1 MRIKSFVT
9 LAASFLYLNAAQA
22 ETFLGDCKRAA
33 TGNTDCEYLFAKA
46 PTKIKL
52 AVSSTFTTSNC
63 TTMGAMA
70 NVSNATLCKSSIYD
84 YNGWKFRGEC
94 SGLTGKL
101 QISYSAGSNK
111 AATVTMDGK
120 EIIRID
126 NAGCFTV
133 LLEAYK

>member
-1 MRIKSFVT
+1 MHIKSFVT

-22 ETFLGDCKRAA
+22 ETFLGDCKRAQ

-52 AVSSTFTTSNC
+52 AVSSTFTSTNC

-70 NVSNATLCKSSIYD
+70 NVSNATLCRSSIYD
-84 YNGWKFRGEC
+84 FNGWKFRGEC
-94 SGLTGKL
+94 SGLAGKL
-101 QISYSAGSNK
+101 QISYSSGSNK
-111 AATVTMDGK
+111 PAIITMDGK

-126 NAGCFTV
+126 NAGCYTV